1 MFAAGLLP
9 VLLGMTGMAIDIGT
23 YAGHKRDLQN
33 ASDAIALAAAQSM
46 CLTTCGDTTAATTAA
61 NEWAAKNNINLS
73 DMTVV
78 FSGGSV
84 APKVKVTVSANHKFA
99 FMRIVGISNKDVSAS
114 AAAVKVSPGGIGGL
128 MPWAVTQAAIDS
140 TTSGQT
146 LTLHGGSQSPG
157 NFGGFD
163 IDGVGGNVYRD
174 TIKYGSTGVACSV
187 NQPNCNATNCPGTY
201 PSPCAENAASCTG
214 PVCPSET
221 GMKTGPTDQGTSYR
235 ISLTSPQCNT
245 FAGAFTPVT
254 AYHFFSEPPPDEL
267 VTAYTGGGRLF
278 SPAEGPALANPHNT
292 ATPTATSV
300 PTSTNTPPPPTAT
313 STPVPPTATNT
324 SVPPTATNTLGP
336 TNTPLPT
343 STNTPGPSPTPT
355 KTNTPGPS
363 PTPTVGATSTPG
375 PGGTKYGL
383 NPACN
388 PWGAGRCPVPDDGVT
403 LCSRRVIILPII
415 DAFGNGKKDA
425 TIQGFALFF
434 MESASGADVTG
445 RFVRA
450 DVSIGGLAGAYNPNS
465 IIQSSKLSE

>member
-1 MFAAGLLP
+1 MFVAALLP
-9 VLLGMTGMAIDIGT
+9 ILLGMTGMAIDVGT

-33 ASDAIALAAAQSM
+33 ASDSIALAAAQQM

-61 NEWAAKNNINLS
+61 NNWAAKNNISLS
-73 DMTVV
+73 DLTVV
-78 FSGGSV
+78 YSGGST
-84 APKVKVTVSANHKFA
+84 APKVKVTVTANHNFA
-99 FMRIVGISNKDVSAS
+99 FVRIVGINSKNVSAS

-187 NQPNCNATNCPGTY
+187 NQPNCNSTNCPGTF

-214 PVCPSET
+214 PICPSET

-235 ISLTSPQCNT
+235 VSLTSTQCDT
-245 FAGAFTPVT
+245 FAEAFTPVT
-254 AYHFFSEPPPDEL
+254 AYHFFSEPPPGEL
-267 VTAYTGGGRLF
+267 VEAYTGGGKLF
-278 SPAEGPALANPHNT
+278 SPAQGPALKQPTN
-292 ATPTATSV
+292 TPTNTPV
-300 PTSTNTPPPPTAT
+300 PTSTPLPPTVT
-313 STPVPPTATNT
+313 NTPVPPTATNT
-324 SVPPTATNTLGP
+324 AGP
-336 TNTPLPT
+336 TNTPAPT

-355 KTNTPGPS
+355 RTNTPGPS
-363 PTPTVGATSTPG
+363 PTPTPASTATPG

-388 PWGAGRCPVPDDGVT
+388 PWGAGKCPLPDDGVT
-403 LCSRRVIILPII
+403 LCSRRVIIIPII

-434 MESASGADVTG
+434 LESASGADVTG

-450 DVSIGGLAGAYNPNS
+450 DVSIGGLSGAYNPNS